1 MGLKTGKT
9 RVKLG
14 AMLLSL
20 CLMIWLMP
28 MTVLA
33 YGAGNTDYVK
43 AHVKAVFSNAAETAG
58 VDCHICAA
66 TVMDESGDFVLHY
79 VYSSDS
85 SWKVQLFNKVRDSF
99 AEPYKSL
106 IPILEKDDDEKRD
119 FFS

>member
-1 MGLKTGKT
+1 
-9 RVKLG
+9 
-14 AMLLSL
+14 MLIYAAYLL
-20 CLMIWLMP
+20 IWALTVSP
-28 MTVLA
+28 ISTVLI
-33 YGAGNTDYVK
+33 Y
-43 AHVKAVFSNAAETAG
+43 HFRM
-58 VDCHICAA
+58 DCHICAA

-106 IPILEKDDDEKRD
+106 IPILEKDDDEKKD